1 MKHSILLN
9 LENQDKYTKQ
19 NNEDVKSTYE
29 FYKKTFDE
37 DTFEKEIIEII
48 IKNEPYEHKKME
60 TPYVPPTV

>member
-1 MKHSILLN
+1 MKYSILLN

-37 DTFEKEIIEII
+37 DTFEKEISEII
-48 IKNEPYEHKKME
+48 IK
-60 TPYVPPTV
+60 